1 MQEERYSMSILG
13 ANEDTK
19 KQNKKQFRNEN
30 TIWHL

>member
-19 KQNKKQFRNEN
+19 KQNKKTKQK
-30 TIWHL
+30 TI